1 MAGLPGSD
9 NLWAPTRAVDVAPPA
24 DAGLTA
30 LTVTTLSGASP
41 LLVAPVWGVVGVGLG
56 VLVRIANV
64 RLARIEGLTA
74 GGSRWQRYGPALVAA
89 LVLALLGWRN
99 GAHWPLLLRSL
110 WALILVQV
118 IFFDAEHHLVL
129 DRVILPAGL
138 AAIGLSFVTPGL
150 GWQSA
155 LIAGGGA
162 GLVFLLIAIAGALYF
177 RTEAMG
183 LGDVKLA
190 AFIGLV
196 LGIVYTT
203 TALLAGVILAGVVA
217 VVLLA
222 LRLKSRRDAIPYGPF
237 LSLGGL
243 LGLFLSSGGYR

>member
-1 MAGLPGSD
+1 MP
-9 NLWAPTRAVDVAPPA
+9 VAA
-24 DAGLTA
+24 
-30 LTVTTLSGASP
+30 ASP
-41 LLVAPVWGVVGVGLG
+41 LLVAVVWGLVGAGLG

-64 RLARIEGLTA
+64 LLARLEGLAA
-74 GGSRWQRYGPALVAA
+74 GRRRWQTYGPPLVAA
-89 LVLALLGWRN
+89 LALASLGWRN
-99 GAHWPLLLRSL
+99 GAHWPLLVRSL

-138 AAIGLSFVTPGL
+138 AAIGLSFITPGL

-155 LIAGGGA
+155 LIAGGAA
-162 GLVFLLIAIAGALYF
+162 GLIFLVIAIAGTLYF

-196 LGIVYTT
+196 LGIASTT
-203 TALLAGVILAGVVA
+203 TALLAGVIAAGVVA
-217 VVLLA
+217 VLLLA
-222 LRLKSRRDAIPYGPF
+222 LRLKTRRDAIPYGPF

-243 LGLFLSSGGYR
+243 LGLFLSSGGVR